1 MTNLTQGTWD
11 LGRERGLSTK
21 EIRKNWKSLWNE
33 VYDENITQSK
43 TGIQSILE
51 ELESTIKSHTKSAQT
66 EAAEMTSLENIKKVV
81 QKSVDKNGYQKT
93 FEILS
98 QLYDNGAGEWIQRI
112 TMAIYDSELAQWS
125 SGLPQYMSRLQSEV
139 MNAFGVEIPKEELN
153 LEFFEEELDNYSGS
167 EKDDNSIFINGTKQ
181 MDVDKLR
188 DLMFGNK

>member
-43 TGIQSILE
+43 TGIQSIFE
-51 ELESTIKSHTKSAQT
+51 ELESTIKSQTKSGQT

-81 QKSVDKNGYQKT
+81 QKSIDKNGYQKT

-98 QLYDNGAGEWIQRI
+98 QVYDNGAGEWIQRI

-125 SGLPQYMSRLQSEV
+125 SGLPQYMSRLQSEIMSV
-139 MNAFGVEIPKEELN
+139 FGVEVPKEELN
-153 LEFFEEELDNYSGS
+153 LEFFEEEADSYSKT
-167 EKDDNSIFINGTKQ
+167 EEDDNSIFINGTKQ